1 MAKNESAKTKKTLNV
16 QVRKETGIVR
26 QHFLPS
32 YFPDFFVFRWL
43 QNSIR
48 VIRVIRGSFVA
59 VEIFDTGSGV
69 EDYDAFADADLA
81 FRTQQLQSGKT
92 SRAFRCDEQTFA

>member
-32 YFPDFFVFRWL
+32 YFPDFFCFPMASKFNPCHPRF
-43 QNSIR
+43 IR
-48 VIRVIRGSFVA
+48 S
-59 VEIFDTGSGV
+59 
-69 EDYDAFADADLA
+69 
-81 FRTQQLQSGKT
+81 
-92 SRAFRCDEQTFA
+92 SRDI